1 MSVFREHKSNVDRSA
16 TDRKRHKEKIE
27 KAIKESIKDV
37 VAEESIIG
45 QNGKKKIKIPVKGIK
60 EYRFVYGKNDKN
72 KTVGSA
78 GDINVKKG
86 QKVGRSTANRISKGN
101 KPSDKA
107 GEEKYEVEISLE
119 ELASYLFDS
128 LQLPE
133 LEKKRFKFINQEKL
147 RRKGHRLQG
156 IRSRLSKKETL
167 KRKIKRKKQ
176 AIAAGTH
183 DPDSGERF
191 PFHKNDLKYHHVKPK
206 NKENTAA
213 VIFFI
218 MDVSGSMDQ
227 DKKFLA
233 RSFCFLLYQFIR
245 HKYENVEVVFIAHTT
260 KAKQVNENEFFTRIT
275 SGGTIMS
282 SALEL
287 EKELIE
293 KQYHPSSWNIY
304 TFYAGDGENWPSDI
318 RKSTNILNEMKQFN
332 QLIAYT
338 EITPWD
344 TNGWQDP
351 NWPDSITKTPYHAR
365 RTNHNP
371 MGISMWEEL
380 KLIEDSTL
388 KRVKIVNTES
398 IWPAFSRLFGGKTDG

>member
-1 MSVFREHKSNVDRSA
+1 MSIFREHKSKVDRSA

-45 QNGKKKIKIPVKGIK
+45 QSGKKKIKSPVKGIK
-60 EYRFVYGKNDKN
+60 EYRFVYGGNEKNQK
-72 KTVGSA
+72 VGSA
-78 GDINVKKG
+78 GDIDVKKG
-86 QKVGRSTANRISKGN
+86 QRIGKKTAERMQQGN

-107 GEEKYEVEISLE
+107 GEESYEVEISLE

-128 LQLPE
+128 LELPE
-133 LEKKRFKFINQEKL
+133 LEKKRFKFVNQEKL
-147 RRKGHRLQG
+147 RRKGHRLKG

-167 KRKIKRKKQ
+167 KRKIKRKKR
-176 AIAAGTH
+176 AIAAGTYN
-183 DPDSGERF
+183 PDSDERF
-191 PFHKNDLKYHHVKPK
+191 PFHKDDLKYHHVKPK

-213 VIFFI
+213 VIFFL

-245 HKYENVEVVFIAHTT
+245 HKYENVEVVFISHTT
-260 KAKQVNENEFFTRIT
+260 EAKQVNEQEFFTRIT

-282 SALEL
+282 TALEL
-287 EKELIE
+287 EKDLIE

-304 TFYAGDGENWPSDI
+304 TFYAGDGENWPADI
-318 RKSTNILNEMKQFN
+318 KKSVDLLAELKEIN
-332 QLIAYT
+332 QLISYA

-351 NWPDSITKTPYHAR
+351 TWVDPMVPKPYHAR
-365 RTNHNP
+365 RTNLNP
-371 MGISMWEEL
+371 MALSMWEEL
-380 KLIEDSTL
+380 NLIEDSSL
-388 KRVKIVNTES
+388 KRIKIVNSES
-398 IWPAFSRLFGGKTDG
+398 IWPAFNRLFGVKK